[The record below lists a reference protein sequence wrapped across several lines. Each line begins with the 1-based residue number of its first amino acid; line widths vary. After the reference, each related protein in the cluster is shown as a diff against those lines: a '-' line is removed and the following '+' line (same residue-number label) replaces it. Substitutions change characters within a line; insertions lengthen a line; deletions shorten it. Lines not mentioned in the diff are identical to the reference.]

1 MAGLTATGI
10 TIKSVDEIRAD
21 LEAEQ
26 LANIDANLNV
36 GPDDVLGQLNGI
48 YAAAVAEAW
57 EFLEELYH
65 SAYPDT
71 ASGQALSYIAALTG
85 TIRRAA
91 TKAELEVGLLG
102 TPSATIPAGIRFYPD
117 GDPDSLFETVEAVN
131 MPGGAGITVA
141 IAVTEGTG
149 TTAGQGDILI
159 IATPAADLTQ
169 IITTG
174 TPIVPGLDEET
185 DSELRTRREQ
195 SLALPG
201 ASTVEAIRADMLT
214 VTGIDSCTVFENVES
229 VIDPV
234 LGLPPH
240 SIEVLVSSIAAPTPD
255 PQDIVD
261 QIWLS
266 KPAGTQTYGGL
277 SGTATDSTG
286 GTHTIYYSEP
296 VTVRLYVAVRLT
308 QATDG
313 TYIGDS
319 LVAQAIED
327 WAVRN
332 LTVGRSVYASDLIN
346 VVADLTGVVS
356 VDVNNTFVEAVDA
369 TPDTVAWIASAR
381 DLGTIAAGDVTVT
394 SV

>member
-1 MAGLTATGI
+1 MAGLTTTGI

-21 LEAEQ
+21 IESEQ
-26 LANIDANLNV
+26 LANIDPDLNV

-48 YAAAVAEAW
+48 YAAALAEAW

-85 TIRRAA
+85 TIRRVA

-102 TPSATIPAGIRFYPD
+102 TPSATIPAGVRFYPD
-117 GDPDSLFETVEAVN
+117 GDPDSLFETVAPVT

-141 IAVTEGTG
+141 IAVTEGSYSNV
-149 TTAGQGDILI
+149 AQGATLV
-159 IATPAADLTQ
+159 IATPQPDLTQ

-174 TPIVPGLDEET
+174 TPIVPGLDEES
-185 DSELRTRREQ
+185 DRELRTRREQ

-214 VTGIDSCTVFENVES
+214 VTGVDSCTVFENVES
-229 VIDPV
+229 VTDPV

-240 SIEVLVSSIAAPTPD
+240 SIEVLISSIAAPTPD

-277 SGTATDSTG
+277 SGTVTDSTG

-296 VTVRLYVAVRLT
+296 VTVLLYCRVDLNVE
-308 QATDG
+308 TDG
-313 TYIGDS
+313 TYIGNT
-319 LVAQAIED
+319 LAAQAIAD
-327 WAVRN
+327 WAIRN
-332 LTVGRSVYASDLIN
+332 LTVGRNVYASDLVN
-346 VVADLTGVVS
+346 VCADLSGVIS
-356 VDVNNTFVEAVDA
+356 VDVTNTFVEDSFPPTGTDWIA
-369 TPDTVAWIASAR
+369 TPR
-381 DLGTIAAGDVTVT
+381 QLGSLVFGNIVVN
-394 SV
+394 S

>member
-21 LEAEQ
+21 IEAEQ
-26 LANIDANLNV
+26 LANIDPDLNV

-48 YAAAVAEAW
+48 YAAALAEAW

-85 TIRRAA
+85 TIRRIA
-91 TKAELEVGLLG
+91 TKAELEVVLLG
-102 TPSATIPAGIRFYPD
+102 TPSATIPAGLRFYPD
-117 GDPDSLFETVEAVN
+117 GDPDSLFETVAPVTL
-131 MPGGAGITVA
+131 AGITVA
-141 IAVTEGTG
+141 IAVTEGSYSNV
-149 TTAGQGDILI
+149 AQGETLV
-159 IATPAADLTQ
+159 IATPQPDVTQ
-169 IITTG
+169 IFTTG

-185 DSELRTRREQ
+185 DRELRTRREQ

-214 VTGIDSCTVFENVES
+214 VTGVDSCTVFENVES
-229 VIDPV
+229 VTDPV

-240 SIEVLVSSIAAPTPD
+240 SIEVLISSIAAPSPD